1 MLPQT
6 CLRNPLIPRAGV
18 QTVESGAKW
27 RAERKGNTRN
37 STSDN
42 PIFQISSGE
51 YPRFIFLLRF
61 YLHRPRIY
69 LNAWNKL
76 LIGHT
81 LWTFSWRDAWE
92 IKAGSGHAEIY
103 FYLRVAGNFI
113 SILGS
118 CLQYVFWLM
127 LKALARMRG
136 VGRKN
141 TKTSCCID
149 DYNLNVPKLKLEQ
162 VLKNGHPTGPIVQ
175 YRLKPA
181 DQCEPQ
187 VCHTS
192 N

>member
-1 MLPQT
+1 MLHIYNLQIGNVHFYQEIMGGGGGGVRRCTRVSAVPVI
-6 CLRNPLIPRAGV
+6 CL
-18 QTVESGAKW
+18 S
-27 RAERKGNTRN
+27 
-37 STSDN
+37 
-42 PIFQISSGE
+42 
-51 YPRFIFLLRF
+51 
-61 YLHRPRIY
+61 
-69 LNAWNKL
+69 AWNKL

-81 LWTFSWRDAWE
+81 LWAFSWRDALE
-92 IKAGSGHAEIY
+92 IESERGHAEIY
-103 FYLRVAGNFI
+103 SYLRVARSFI

-162 VLKNGHPTGPIVQ
+162 VLKNGHPTGPLVQ

-181 DQCEPQ
+181 EQCEPQ

>member
-1 MLPQT
+1 MDVSTGFHCLMKDINAFKIHKMLPQT
-6 CLRNPLIPRAGV
+6 CLRNPLIPPAGV

-61 YLHRPRIY
+61 YLRRPRIY

-103 FYLRVAGNFI
+103 FCLRVAGDFI

-127 LKALARMRG
+127 WTLISYVWVK
-136 VGRKN
+136 V
-141 TKTSCCID
+141 
-149 DYNLNVPKLKLEQ
+149 V
-162 VLKNGHPTGPIVQ
+162 
-175 YRLKPA
+175 
-181 DQCEPQ
+181 
-187 VCHTS
+187 
-192 N
+192 

>member
-1 MLPQT
+1 MPT
-6 CLRNPLIPRAGV
+6 EPLNSSSRCSD
-18 QTVESGAKW
+18 SGEWRKMASREKRKHAKFNL
-27 RAERKGNTRN
+27 G
-37 STSDN
+37 N
-42 PIFQISSGE
+42 PIFQTSSGE

-61 YLHRPRIY
+61 YLRRPRIY

-127 LKALARMRG
+127 FKALARMRG